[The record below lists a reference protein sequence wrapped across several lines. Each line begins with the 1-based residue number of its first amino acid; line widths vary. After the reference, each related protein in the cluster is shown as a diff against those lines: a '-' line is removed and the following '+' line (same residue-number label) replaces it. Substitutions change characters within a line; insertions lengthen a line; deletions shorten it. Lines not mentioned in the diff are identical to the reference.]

1 MKKIILSLF
10 LVFMVSAC
18 ENISQLASNSSDT
31 SVKAKMHT
39 CLVNEATS
47 KYQAGTL
54 FTQGISATA
63 QELVGTCVKKLALQ
77 SAGIDAESQ
86 SMATSIIQN
95 LQNFGTAQ

>member
-1 MKKIILSLF
+1 MKKILLSLV
-10 LVFMVSAC
+10 LVAGISAC
-18 ENISQLASNSSDT
+18 ENISQIAAGSSD
-31 SVKAKMHT
+31 SSIKAKMHT

-63 QELVGTCVKKLALQ
+63 KELVGTCTKKLALE
-77 SAGIDAESQ
+77 SAGISEESQ

-95 LQNFGTAQ
+95 LQNFGSAQ